1 MYIYN
6 ICVICKYINI
16 ITYIPPKKWF
26 EFPYMHHQR
35 WVCLPTGYR
44 ILHDGSSCFTVQTQ
58 IMILLVVPDTP
69 VPQDR

>member
-26 EFPYMHHQR
+26 EFPYMHHQK
-35 WVCLPTGYR
+35 WVCLPTGYPK
-44 ILHDGSSCFTVQTQ
+44 IT
-58 IMILLVVPDTP
+58 
-69 VPQDR
+69 